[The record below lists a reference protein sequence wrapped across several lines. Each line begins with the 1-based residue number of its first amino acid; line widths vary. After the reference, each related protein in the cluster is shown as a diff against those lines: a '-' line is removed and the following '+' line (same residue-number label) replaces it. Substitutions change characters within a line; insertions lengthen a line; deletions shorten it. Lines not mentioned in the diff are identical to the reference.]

1 MVNKPLISIIIPS
14 YNHGHL
20 IGRALKSI
28 LDQTYT
34 NWEAIIVDNSSKDDT
49 ENIVLSFLDSRIKF
63 HKINN
68 KGVIASSRN
77 LGIKKAIG
85 EWIAFLDSDDWWK
98 PEKLDTVLK
107 SMSNDCDL
115 IFHNLKIV
123 KNKSFLFSKSIGSY
137 DSSLTAFENLLF
149 QGNLIP
155 NSSVIVKKIILQ
167 EVNLISED
175 VSKISWEDYDCWL
188 KISKISNNFSYIN
201 KDLGF
206 YWLGDNT
213 SNPKRTLQN
222 LESIY
227 LEYISPLSTLPP
239 FWFSYSLSAN
249 LLKCGHYND
258 SFKILQ
264 KISMKNINLVNK
276 LKYCVRYIQS
286 MILRLKPNL
295 EYENMKKFTYL
306 Q

>member
-188 KISKISNNFSYIN
+188 KISKISNNFSYID

-213 SNPKRTLQN
+213 SNPKRTLKN

-227 LEYISPLSTLPP
+227 LEYFSPLRNPPP
-239 FWFSYSLSAN
+239 FWFSYSLGAN
-249 LLKCGHYND
+249 LLKCGHYKD

-264 KISMKNINLVNK
+264 KISLKNINFLNK
-276 LKYCVRYIQS
+276 LKYCVRFIQS
-286 MILRLKPNL
+286 LILRLKPNL